1 MAATTQETIREL
13 SHEEGMELLG
23 HQAQRLG
30 LSAEEFIAAYDRGD
44 FDGTADETVLDVA
57 MFLPFGR

>member
-1 MAATTQETIREL
+1 MAAITQEKIREL
-13 SHEEGMELLG
+13 SPEEGMELLG

-30 LSAEEFIAAYDRGD
+30 LTAEEFIAAYDRGE
-44 FDGTADETVLDVA
+44 FDGTTDATVLDVA